1 MALCLLRDVMIGNQW
16 EAGMGQQH
24 MRFIAAEAFDP
35 VAHTLGDD
43 EDCGLCREPLRD
55 VEEQGVLVI
64 THCNHVF
71 HQKCLEESLKVSPNV
86 DCPACKAE
94 LRGHNQ
100 APQDIQGPDQ
110 ISEFL
115 TSFMTPEPQSFPS
128 EQPITEQYL
137 DQLDADVGEAIARV
151 READGD
157 VRAIEREIEE
167 VQQVEL
173 LGRPAG
179 TRVKM
184 TRNAQGVID
193 CVHLSC
199 MMSYAPG
206 EEIIDAGAMMLLRR
220 RVMMEAI
227 KAWAQTDCK
236 VAVEARNR
244 ARQELA
250 IRAEQANWIMTELLI
265 EMTGWL
271 SRGSALGSRVY

>member
-1 MALCLLRDVMIGNQW
+1 MS
-16 EAGMGQQH
+16 
-24 MRFIAAEAFDP
+24 
-35 VAHTLGDD
+35 
-43 EDCGLCREPLRD
+43 EP
-55 VEEQGVLVI
+55 
-64 THCNHVF
+64 
-71 HQKCLEESLKVSPNV
+71 S
-86 DCPACKAE
+86 
-94 LRGHNQ
+94 
-100 APQDIQGPDQ
+100 
-110 ISEFL
+110 
-115 TSFMTPEPQSFPS
+115 
-128 EQPITEQYL
+128 
-137 DQLDADVGEAIARV
+137 
-151 READGD
+151 
-157 VRAIEREIEE
+157 REIEE

-206 EEIIDAGAMMLLRR
+206 EGIIDAGAMMLLRR
-220 RVMMEAI
+220 RVLMKAI

-271 SRGSALGSRVY
+271 YEHNKNNNKLRNLRSH